1 MWDIE
6 MRVRFQQVSSP
17 DQEEALI
24 CGVRKTES
32 IQRAMDIL
40 EQGIGSIAVIREG
53 NTYLCRTDQI
63 YYVESVDKRTYVY
76 TKDQCFETK
85 SRIYELQEELD
96 TNFLRCAKAM
106 IVNIRKIRSVK
117 SEYNGRML
125 AQLLNGETIVV
136 SRSYVKDLKRR
147 LGI

>member
-1 MWDIE
+1 MK
-6 MRVRFQQVSSP
+6 VQFKQVSSS
-17 DQEEALI
+17 DQEEAVI
-24 CGVRKTES
+24 CGIRKTES
-32 IQRAMDIL
+32 IRRAMDIL
-40 EQGIGSIAVIREG
+40 EHGIGSIAVMLEG
-53 NTYLCRTDQI
+53 NTHLCRMDQI

-76 TKDQCFETK
+76 TKDQCFESK
-85 SRIYELQEELD
+85 SRIYELEEELD
-96 TNFLRCAKAM
+96 SNFLRCAKAM
-106 IVNIRKIRSVK
+106 IVNLRKIRSVK